1 MQTHDD
7 GNHNLNSNLR
17 NLFMERLRERADTA
31 VVNKSSQI
39 TTGKDGEEALAKWK
53 HKGVFVTHMP
63 DDEQG
68 ILRISAGGGANMP
81 VQMNYCTIRGS
92 VGQCIQLLE
101 KVIEALKKS
110 PE

>member
-7 GNHNLNSNLR
+7 FSHNLRDRFIN
-17 NLFMERLRERADTA
+17 RLRDRADAA
-31 VVNKSSQI
+31 VVNKTSQI
-39 TTGKDGEEALAKWK
+39 TTGKDSEEALAKWK
-53 HKGVFVTHMP
+53 YKGVFVTHMP

-68 ILRISAGGGANMP
+68 ILRISAGGGTNTP
-81 VQMNYCTIRGS
+81 VNLNYCTIRGS

-101 KVIEALKKS
+101 NVIEALKKS